1 MWTLTLNTGWRLAAF
16 LRIRSQS
23 QRGNCVV
30 AQWQSAC
37 LAWVRPRVPSPVP
50 WEITTGKVWGLQ
62 CGEVSRAYSML
73 SSGHTSKCSVC
84 ASACLVGGWLP
95 LLAFEILL
103 LTPHPGERSESWVLF
118 SDFLLHSECPSLV
131 VTESPVTRLMSPGSA
146 LCCVD
151 GENLTGFPFW
161 LWDGL
166 CMCHSLVS
174 FLP

>member
-1 MWTLTLNTGWRLAAF
+1 MWTLTLNTGWQLGA
-16 LRIRSQS
+16 LLCDRSQS
-23 QRGNCVV
+23 QRGNCTV

-37 LAWVRPRVPSPVP
+37 LAWVRPRVRSPAP
-50 WEITTGKVWGLQ
+50 REITTGKVWGLQ
-62 CGEVSRAYSML
+62 CGEVSRAYSTL

-84 ASACLVGGWLP
+84 APACLVGGWLP
-95 LLAFEILL
+95 LLAFEILS
-103 LTPHPGERSESWVLF
+103 LTPPSWREIGKLGAVQWF
-118 SDFLLHSECPSLV
+118 PAAQWVSVSGCHGVSSDETDS
-131 VTESPVTRLMSPGSA
+131 GSV

-166 CMCHSLVS
+166 CVCHCLVS